1 VVTIELR
8 LLATMLYS
16 GDFSPIAQG
25 EITEEHFNTDHGK
38 ALCSFVL
45 NYHLETGGR
54 PRWPSLSQVRERMKH
69 LDLPN
74 PDPGDSVEGLAH
86 EMKMD
91 KLRADIRAMSTELEL
106 VSKMPA
112 PLSELDKIANRVRK
126 LCEPVQRARHMSLKD
141 AIHGILD
148 EYDLGNVLPS
158 GIPWPWPSLTKAT
171 RGMHRK
177 EFYVFAGR
185 PKSRKTFT
193 ATEVAVRAFMDH
205 GERVLFF
212 SPEMPPRQVM
222 LRSIAHMARVRY
234 TEFKNGELD
243 KAEVEKLLDV
253 ADRFGTVEGEDET
266 AYRFRFRS
274 ANPEFQDRL
283 PPSFDV
289 VQSTG
294 KDVMWMQTQIETFQ
308 PTIILCDSFYRQE
321 GGKKYDSDWKA
332 VSAVSRRLKDM
343 TMEMNIVTIGT
354 MQMNRG
360 AERQI
365 GDLSN
370 VALADAIGQDADAI
384 FRVVTGKIEGDER
397 SAIVTLGARE
407 VPFDGILINNKPC
420 WDMGEIGVITNMKQV
435 KALMEKEDTEEEDA
449 GPKKGKGVTK
459 KNQPQDG
466 AVKAAA
472 RIAAQKTDGIDSWDG
487 IDAAIDGEDDEM

>member
-1 VVTIELR
+1 MVTIELR

-86 EMKMD
+86 EMKVE
-91 KLRADIRAMSTELEL
+91 KLRSDIRAISTELEL
-106 VSKMPA
+106 ISKMPA
-112 PLSELDKIANRVRK
+112 PMGELDRLSARMRK
-126 LCEPVQRARHMSLKD
+126 LSEPVQRTKHLSLRD

-148 EYDLGNVLPS
+148 EYDLGNVLPA

-205 GERVLFF
+205 GERILFF

-222 LRSIAHMARVRY
+222 LRAIAHMARVRY
-234 TEFKNGELD
+234 TEFKNGELE
-243 KAEVEKLLDV
+243 KAEMAQLFDV
-253 ADRFGTVEGEDET
+253 AERFGTLDGEDEG
-266 AYRFRFRS
+266 AYRFRFRN
-274 ANPEFQDRL
+274 AHPEFRDRL
-283 PPSFDV
+283 PPSFDI

-294 KDVMWMQTQIETFQ
+294 KDIAWMQTQIELFQ
-308 PTIILCDSFYRQE
+308 PSIILCDSFYRQE

-332 VSAVSRRLKDM
+332 VSAVSRKLKDL
-343 TMEMNIVTIGT
+343 TMELNIVTIGT

-360 AERQI
+360 AEKQI

-384 FRVVTGKIEGDER
+384 FRVVTGKIEGDDR

-435 KALMEKEDTEEEDA
+435 KALMEKEDAEGDDDSQ
-449 GPKKGKGVTK
+449 PSKKPSK
-459 KNQPQDG
+459 KNQPQNG
-466 AVKAAA
+466 SLKAAA
-472 RIAAQKTDGIDSWDG
+472 SIASAKTGDLQELPDT
-487 IDAAIDGEDDEM
+487 ENY